1 MKKLI
6 AISVVFA
13 LVAGVAFAVDVTG
26 TVFGHVNVLEG
37 STAEDSKVTASG
49 GMDRVR
55 IDGSGEAGD
64 GLFGGYVRFQY
75 GNKKYFEPV
84 TWNEEGVNE
93 TGADFNLLDSAN
105 AWWKPIDQF
114 KLIIGNN
121 SDGIWGKEG
130 VTGWG
135 FNQMPNDSS
144 VASNY
149 GIWYGNGWGSSIY
162 DGGANKPLHNRY
174 TFFEG
179 VVDYGALMEI
189 TPVDMFGVN
198 LFVPFIRDAGKEAG
212 DVFQAAVAQINVNL
226 DFGNIAITYDGGGRA
241 VTVNGD
247 KGAIFAY
254 FGGTFGDLGIDFG
267 VSYHLDDTDD
277 EADVAH
283 PIGIGVGVKYA
294 TESFGVKFRTTAA
307 LAGDDEKTYINVSV
321 LPFFN
326 ISDNMAAF
334 VNAGLGMIMQDPEN
348 EMGWYFNPY
357 LRVGAEWGPSF
368 YVGVK
373 VESPF
378 KGAGDS
384 IINFSV
390 PIALMVSF

>member
-26 TVFGHVNVLEG
+26 TVFGHVNVIQSNTG
-37 STAEDSKVTASG
+37 DGSKVTSSG
-49 GMDRVR
+49 GMDRIR

-64 GLFGGYVRFQY
+64 GVFGGYIRAQ
-75 GNKKYFEPV
+75 GD
-84 TWNEEGVNE
+84 
-93 TGADFNLLDSAN
+93 DFTIDSAN

-114 KLIIGNN
+114 KLLIGNN

-130 VTGWG
+130 VTGWS

-144 VASNY
+144 VATNY
-149 GIWYGNGWGSSIY
+149 GIWYGDGWGSDVY
-162 DGGANKPLHNRY
+162 TGGAAAPLHNRY

-179 VVDYGALMEI
+179 VVDYAAMMEI
-189 TPVDMFGVN
+189 TPMDMLGIN
-198 LFVPFIRDAGKEAG
+198 LAIPFAAPNAVSAETA
-212 DVFQAAVAQINVNL
+212 DVFTAATAQINLNL
-226 DFGNIAITYDGGGRA
+226 DFGNIAITYDGGGRGSKA
-241 VTVNGD
+241 VGAA
-247 KGAIFAY
+247 GAIYAY
-254 FGGTFGDLGIDFG
+254 FGGSFGDLGIDFG
-267 VSYHLDDTDD
+267 VSYHLSGDA
-277 EADVAH
+277 ADGRTEDAL

-307 LAGDDEKTYINVSV
+307 LAGDDKATYINSTV
-321 LPFFN
+321 LPYFN

-334 VNAGLGMIMQDPEN
+334 VNVGLGMLMPDEGDT
-348 EMGWYFNPY
+348 EMGWFFNPY
-357 LRVGAEWGPSF
+357 LRVGAEWGPTF
-368 YVGVK
+368 YAGVK

-378 KGAGDS
+378 KMGADKA
-384 IINFSV
+384 IINWSV